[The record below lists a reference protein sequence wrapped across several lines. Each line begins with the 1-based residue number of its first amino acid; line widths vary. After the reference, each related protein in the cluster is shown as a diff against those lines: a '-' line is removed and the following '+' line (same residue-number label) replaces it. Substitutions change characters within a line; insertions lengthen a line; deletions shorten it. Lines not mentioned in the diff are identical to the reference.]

1 MPTVAGGGVW
11 GGVCEER
18 RRPRLSHALMA
29 AHDVQLRTIQKL
41 TTGLSVAMQRSGKF
55 GRRSSGRSKFARAAD
70 VVAMRT
76 FVDFLDPR
84 RVGTA
89 AFGAVETNCLDEMR
103 LLHKLRADF
112 DKPNT
117 HDGGV
122 PAGIAAGN
130 GHTAMVQ
137 LLYDLGAEANRARAG
152 EGKRPIHSAAQNGH
166 EKTALLLI
174 ALRAAVNAQDNE
186 GRSPCW
192 YAANGGQ

>member
-1 MPTVAGGGVW
+1 MEGGV
-11 GGVCEER
+11 
-18 RRPRLSHALMA
+18 ADA
-29 AHDVQLRTIQKL
+29 
-41 TTGLSVAMQRSGKF
+41 
-55 GRRSSGRSKFARAAD
+55 GRSKFARAAD

-89 AFGAVETNCLDEMR
+89 TFGAAETNCLDAMR
-103 LLHKLRADF
+103 LLHELRADF
-112 DKPNT
+112 DKPKT

-137 LLYDLGAEANRARAG
+137 LLYDLGADINRARAG

>member
-1 MPTVAGGGVW
+1 MEGGV
-11 GGVCEER
+11 
-18 RRPRLSHALMA
+18 A
-29 AHDVQLRTIQKL
+29 DVR
-41 TTGLSVAMQRSGKF
+41 
-55 GRRSSGRSKFARAAD
+55 KFARAAD

-89 AFGAVETNCLDEMR
+89 AFGAAETNCLDAMR
-103 LLHKLRADF
+103 LLHELRADF

-152 EGKRPIHSAAQNGH
+152 DGVQF
-166 EKTALLLI
+166 TALH
-174 ALRAAVNAQDNE
+174 RMDT
-186 GRSPCW
+186 RRRHSCS
-192 YAANGGQ
+192 